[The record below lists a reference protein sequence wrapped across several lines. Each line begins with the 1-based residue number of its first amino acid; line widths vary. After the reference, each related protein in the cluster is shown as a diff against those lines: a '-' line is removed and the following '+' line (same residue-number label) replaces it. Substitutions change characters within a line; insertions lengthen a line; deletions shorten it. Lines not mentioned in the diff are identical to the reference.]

1 MIGENLHTLRVN
13 WHESAQMN
21 LPGNG
26 VLAQARPCASVLP
39 VGEAAIPVTPTKHLF
54 RTPSLGGQDS
64 LFRHVLP
71 TTFASA
77 DPLHTCA
84 HSFADF
90 GGPAAACLRDLPS
103 LSSLTPSGFKDNK
116 GWAACRFHEFGLH
129 WRWLAAWPL
138 VATRLQNRLSSGRPL
153 ARAPRR
159 SSTATS
165 LQARLWARRV
175 TSFTANKTPAGAK
188 HRLTDI
194 AGRRARP
201 SRNHAI
207 QPAGRAV
214 SARGFLR
221 ASLLKTKDVPCSKRS

>member
-21 LPGNG
+21 LPKNR
-26 VLAQARPCASVLP
+26 VLAQAQPCASVLP

-64 LFRHVLP
+64 LFRLVLP
-71 TTFASA
+71 TTFAFA
-77 DPLHTCA
+77 APVHTCA
-84 HSFADF
+84 HSFAGF
-90 GGPAAACLRDLPS
+90 GGSAVARLRHLPS
-103 LSSLTPSGFKDNK
+103 LSSLTTSGLKDNK
-116 GWAACRFHEFGLH
+116 GWAACRFHAFGLH
-129 WRWLAAWPL
+129 WHWLAAWPH
-138 VATRLQNRLSSGRPL
+138 VATRLLNRLSSGQPL

-165 LQARLWARRV
+165 LQGRPWARRV
-175 TSFTANKTPAGAK
+175 TSFTASKTPAGAK

-194 AGRRARP
+194 AGRCVRP

-207 QPAGRAV
+207 QTAGRAV